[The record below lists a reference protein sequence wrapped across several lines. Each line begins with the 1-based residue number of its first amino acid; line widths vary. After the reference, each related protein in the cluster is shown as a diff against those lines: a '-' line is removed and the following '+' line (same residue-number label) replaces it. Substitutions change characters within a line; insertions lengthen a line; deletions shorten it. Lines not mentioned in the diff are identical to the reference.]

1 MPHSATI
8 IQNGANERFVYT
20 NQVIDRYSTTFQS
33 TNNIQAFCGFLG
45 NNVNMFIPFLSIL
58 DAKT

>member
-8 IQNGANERFVYT
+8 IQNGANERCVYT
-20 NQVIDRYSTTFQS
+20 NQVIDRYSTTFQI

-45 NNVNMFIPFLSIL
+45 NNVNMFIAF
-58 DAKT
+58 